1 MTAVDWCTS
10 RSPAYAERLI
20 GSIFAYYAGS
30 RTHLS
35 LDKLAV
41 CTTDT
46 NVAQSDK
53 LSSNR
58 SPLSRCR
65 NRTLRGCARPLTH
78 CDREPGHVWVLRS
91 YAMLSG
97 AKWTSVGTKA
107 ASSSGNGQRDE
118 PSLSRKS
125 LFRHQ
130 AVLYLSSLTVG
141 NMLQSADDVPT
152 FGQEL
157 AHLTAMA

>member
-1 MTAVDWCTS
+1 
-10 RSPAYAERLI
+10 
-20 GSIFAYYAGS
+20 
-30 RTHLS
+30 
-35 LDKLAV
+35 
-41 CTTDT
+41 
-46 NVAQSDK
+46 
-53 LSSNR
+53 
-58 SPLSRCR
+58 
-65 NRTLRGCARPLTH
+65 
-78 CDREPGHVWVLRS
+78 
-91 YAMLSG
+91 MLSG